1 MSKTRG
7 RHVTGNIITTKSWF
21 GSHSEMV
28 VEELEDGKV
37 VCEDDD
43 GKYIT
48 FADRLDN
55 GLADPRRLAKDRML
69 KDDKT
74 N

>member
-1 MSKTRG
+1 
-7 RHVTGNIITTKSWF
+7 
-21 GSHSEMV
+21 MV

-37 VCEDDD
+37 VCEDDN

-55 GLADPRRLAKDRML
+55 GLADTRRLAQDRMMEN
-69 KDDKT
+69 D
-74 N
+74 

>member
-1 MSKTRG
+1 MAKSGR
-7 RHVTGNIITTKSWF
+7 RHVTGNTITTKSWF

-37 VCEDDD
+37 VCEDDN
-43 GKYIT
+43 GRYVT

-55 GLADPRRLAKDRML
+55 GLADPRRSAKDRMME
-69 KDDKT
+69 
-74 N
+74 NE

>member
-1 MSKTRG
+1 MAKTGR
-7 RHVTGNIITTKSWF
+7 RHVTGKMITTKSWF
-21 GSHSEMV
+21 GSHAEMV

-37 VCEDDD
+37 VCEDDN

-55 GLADPRRLAKDRML
+55 GLADTRRLAQDRMMEN
-69 KDDKT
+69 D
-74 N
+74 